1 MPWNVTHDPS
11 MCSASQPWAVTKEG
25 TGALVACHATKEK
38 ATMQQ
43 KALYAS
49 MPMSERVRKPH
60 GDVPYADP
68 GYLDDAGNQ
77 AKGDNGV
84 ARYPIDENHVES
96 AWSYINMP
104 KNQKGYTPE
113 QLAEVKGKIRAA
125 MKRFGHQVQE
135 QRETDELPV
144 HAAVETREVTVNDV
158 NFPDRIITIRAVP
171 YEQPAPVEYLG
182 EVYQETFA
190 AGSMDHLINRP
201 GRVRV
206 NRGHNKNLTVGKVIK
221 FHPPQQDG
229 LIADVRIAKTALGDD
244 TLGLAA
250 EDMLSS
256 SIGFAALPAWQT
268 IDRRAKTRRINQGH
282 LDHISFVESPAYEN
296 ADVLAVREAVSK
308 QLNDSELIDLITNIL
323 VKARPPEQRSTP
335 VLDELAGDEMFRWA
349 SERLNRESKS
359 L

>member
-1 MPWNVTHDPS
+1 MPWEISTHDSCP
-11 MCSASQPWAVTKEG
+11 ASKPFAVIKQGVG
-25 TGALVACHATKEK
+25 TLVACHDTKES
-38 ATMQQ
+38 ATQQ
-43 KALYAS
+43 MKALYAS
-49 MPMSERVRKPH
+49 EPMMNRAQDKTPYGSVT
-60 GDVPYADP
+60 YADP
-68 GYLDDAGNQ
+68 GYQTD
-77 AKGDNGV
+77 GV
-84 ARYPIDENHVES
+84 KRYPIDTEEHARA
-96 AWSYINMP
+96 AWGYINQAGNAA
-104 KNQKGYTPE
+104 KAKYSAE
-113 QLAEVKGKIRAA
+113 HLAVVKGRIKAA
-125 MKRFGHQVQE
+125 LEKFGVTVSEE

-171 YEQPAPVEYLG
+171 YEQPASVEYLDDI
-182 EVYQETFA
+182 YQETFA

-256 SIGFAALPAWQT
+256 SIGFAALPSWQT
-268 IDRRAKTRRINQGH
+268 IDRRAKTRRIHQGH
-282 LDHISFVESPAYEN
+282 LDHISFVESPAYQN

-308 QLNDSELIDLITNIL
+308 QLNDAQLIDLITNIL

-335 VLDELAGDEMFRWA
+335 ILDELACDEMLCWA
-349 SERLNRESKS
+349 SERLNKEIKGFVAD
-359 L
+359 